1 MMHLHDQ
8 VLLVTRRQSN
18 GWMVPGG
25 GVELGEEVEHAAV
38 RELEEEV
45 CLCSN
50 TTSQTRGSHF
60 HAANRCTC
68 EWDQEI

>member
-25 GVELGEEVEHAAV
+25 GVEVGEEVEHAAV

-45 CLCSN
+45 SLCSN
-50 TTSQTRGSHF
+50 VL
-60 HAANRCTC
+60 
-68 EWDQEI
+68 